1 MANFDFQLPDGR
13 VIRVE
18 GAPSE
23 EEARSFMDTQWDRL
37 RRETPIGGFGE
48 SFGQAFRGQFGAVPG
63 ALQAGAAAAGAP
75 ETAAFFGRGR
85 EFVAPGDTDPKT
97 RAPELGDIVRNPI
110 DALSAFAGQ
119 AVGAVIGG
127 AAAVA
132 VPAVAGAAIGAV
144 GGPGGA
150 GAGALTGARIGVL
163 GSSVLGSVD
172 ELYQGLVAE
181 GVEPQRAGTIAITA
195 GSAIGAAE
203 GAALLPLLKRI
214 TGGQLTDSAIDRI
227 AGRIVGGRAGGIRQT
242 ATLGATGEML
252 GETARQGVIA
262 AETGELD
269 LAERASRVGEA
280 GIVGGIAGGG
290 IGGVTRAIG
299 RAGPAPGT
307 TAPTPEQE
315 AAALQ
320 TLREST
326 LPGEALPTGTA
337 ASPPS
342 PTADE
347 GAPARPAPLTL
358 PDRPEPLTD
367 VEEARAFLAANPT
380 VAPTVMPTQAEGIL
394 GAANNARIEA
404 WNETVAKTRA
414 QAITDFFPTAP
425 QTTTISP
432 VEAVNNIA
440 TAANRGDLG
449 LRSFTPNEVVRAAL
463 TSRDID
469 PGRVTKTELQA
480 VTKQLDALVATGAI
494 RQNTVEAT
502 TKKGK
507 KVIKREPTY
516 AINYGAPAQAQ
527 PAATP
532 TPPTQAAPAAA
543 PVPPAPQGAPVP
555 QAAPTQTAPQ
565 APAPTPVTPSA
576 DPLYEA
582 AVDSAANQGTA
593 TTATLQRDLRVGYN
607 RVFNLLKEMEKNGI
621 VSKPDNMGRRR
632 FLGRPQGA
640 PVTPPA
646 PAAPTA
652 APAPPPTPAPAPAPV
667 AAAAAPAP
675 QAPAAAPAP
684 PPAPPP
690 PPTPPAAAKAPLPE
704 DAKKQIKQQ
713 TDEPIIGSV
722 MNFFASPVL
731 TLTKLSTAFAPVRT
745 AFMKFSAVESF
756 YKDRA
761 AAGHQPLHN
770 LNAASKQKVILG
782 LDNARRTRQ
791 EVNEADYT
799 AEEITAIRSFRA
811 LMKFIYDA
819 AIDGVSRKYF
829 DPAFAKDPAQRAR
842 LQAFQDRFT
851 GQFLADIPDAALDA
865 ASPEG
870 AKLVRKYKAQRDPFF
885 FPQRT
890 EGTHFV
896 AAYRKMP
903 GGKKDIVALYGYNS
917 LKGYQRARGFEDP
930 EATAIRKLRE
940 EFPNSDEFYVMPA
953 GQRFEND
960 DRARD
965 LKRDGDFINKYLE
978 RLRDVSG
985 KEGKRIID
993 QMGAEID
1000 KATMDSLFKPYKG
1013 ILRAVTP
1020 ENAVEYAANYLP
1032 SYYLT
1037 AGRLNTRLLT
1047 KPDFEAAFKP
1057 LRPENR
1063 ELFEGVLNYTTTPS
1077 EAYGAARTFVFFS
1090 YLGGALDTAA
1100 VSALQ
1105 IPTAVAPRFGRDA
1118 GVAQGT
1124 QYFTK
1129 ALNEALFDPAIVN
1142 VLKSDQAYARAI
1154 ASKPGRRD
1162 EIEAMRRA
1170 IQRGVL
1176 RPSSAFQM
1184 QGSVSA
1190 ADLRTAGITDKG
1202 AVKFANGI
1210 NTVVDLAGRPLAAVE
1225 EFGRTA
1231 TFMAA
1236 YRLARDNPSVI
1247 ENANRYD
1254 NTQYKTA
1261 EDYAQGVV
1269 FDTWYAGSKMDDPGF
1284 IRDFPIA
1291 NLATQFMRPVF
1302 KFTETIIRDATKTL
1316 KAMAATDLT
1325 MARMGAISLF
1335 GSLGP
1340 LVLLGGLW
1348 ALPFADLSRELL
1360 ERMLK
1365 TFFNN
1370 PIDFRLELDRALG
1383 GGRLGEAAN
1392 FGFPSASNIAN
1403 LSKRIAVDPLPSDT
1417 LFDFNT
1423 LALIGPAGD
1432 LLTRIPRTYEHWK
1445 RGEYWEAAASF
1456 PLTPRVVGN
1465 AIKGTQLAVDEEQF
1479 TQAGTRFITPELLA
1493 RVDSRSVVPASARQ
1507 ALGFPA
1513 PELAN
1518 ERELWRRAQVIDK
1531 ATDDINKSITM
1542 ELSRIYLRALEA
1554 QRRGDMAE
1562 NARQVENLQ
1571 RRIREIYAEQQ
1582 DKPQHL
1588 RGNINPRAYMER
1600 ARQDLLGRSSTEVLV
1615 GETRRQ
1621 ARPTLPPIIEDMR
1634 WRDRQ

>member
-23 EEARSFMDTQWDRL
+23 DAARSFMDTQWDRL
-37 RRETPIGGFGE
+37 RRETPIEGFGE
-48 SFGQAFRGQFGAVPG
+48 SFGQQFRGQFGAVPG

-75 ETAAFFGRGR
+75 ETAAAFGRVR
-85 EFVAPGDTDPKT
+85 EFVSPGDTRPGT
-97 RAPELGDIVRNPI
+97 RAPEFSDVFRNPI
-110 DALSAFAGQ
+110 DTLTAFAGQ
-119 AVGAVIGG
+119 AAGAVLGG

-132 VPAVAGAAIGAV
+132 VPTVAGAAIGAV

-181 GVEPQRAGTIAITA
+181 GVDPQRAGRIALGA
-195 GSAIGAAE
+195 GSVIGGLE
-203 GAALLPLLKRI
+203 GAALLPVLKRI
-214 TGGQLTDSAIDRI
+214 TGGQVSDAAIDRI
-227 AGRIVGGRAGGIRQT
+227 AGRIVGGRAGGVRQT
-242 ATLGATGEML
+242 ATLGAGSEML

-269 LAERASRVGEA
+269 LADRASRVGEA

-307 TAPTPEQE
+307 TAPTSEQE

-320 TLREST
+320 TLREGT
-326 LPGEALPTGTA
+326 LAGEALP
-337 ASPPS
+337 
-342 PTADE
+342 E
-347 GAPARPAPLTL
+347 GAAARTQAAPEEGSPARPAPLTL
-358 PDRPEPLTD
+358 PDRPEPLTN

-414 QAITDFFPTAP
+414 QAITEFFPADP
-425 QTTTISP
+425 QTTAISP

-440 TAANRGDLG
+440 AAANRGDLG
-449 LRSFTPNEVVRAAL
+449 LRSFTPNEVARAAL

-469 PGRVTKTELQA
+469 PGRVTKNELQA
-480 VTKQLDALVATGAI
+480 VTKQLDALAATGAI

-507 KVIKREPTY
+507 KVLKREATY
-516 AINYGAPAQAQ
+516 SINYGAPAQ
-527 PAATP
+527 
-532 TPPTQAAPAAA
+532 
-543 PVPPAPQGAPVP
+543 PQ
-555 QAAPTQTAPQ
+555 
-565 APAPTPVTPSA
+565 
-576 DPLYEA
+576 
-582 AVDSAANQGTA
+582 
-593 TTATLQRDLRVGYN
+593 
-607 RVFNLLKEMEKNGI
+607 
-621 VSKPDNMGRRR
+621 
-632 FLGRPQGA
+632 
-640 PVTPPA
+640 
-646 PAAPTA
+646 
-652 APAPPPTPAPAPAPV
+652 PAPAPAPAPQAAAQPTPV
-667 AAAAAPAP
+667 PPAAEGAPISQTPATPTAPQASAPTAVAQPAAAAAPPVSPVRTVPGPAP
-675 QAPAAAPAP
+675 APASTPATRTTVEVGGVQRETTPETLQQTVDEMRAGQRAASPGPAAATAAT
-684 PPAPPP
+684 APPP
-690 PPTPPAAAKAPLPE
+690 PPPPAAPPAGAGKVPLPE

-713 TDEPIIGSV
+713 TDEPIVGSV
-722 MNFFASPVL
+722 MNFFASPIL

-761 AAGHQPLHN
+761 SAGHQPLHN
-770 LNAASKQKVILG
+770 LNDASKKKVILG
-782 LDNARRTRQ
+782 LDKARRTRQ

-799 AEEITAIRSFRA
+799 AEEMGAIRSFRA

-819 AIDGVSRKYF
+819 AIEGVSRKYF
-829 DPAFAKDPAQRAR
+829 DPALATDPAQRVR
-842 LQAFQDRFT
+842 LQAFQDKYT

-870 AKLVRKYKAQRDPFF
+870 AKLVRKYKAQRDPLF

-896 AAYRKMP
+896 AAYAKD
-903 GGKKDIVALYGYNS
+903 KKEPVALYGYTP

-940 EFPNSDEFYVMPA
+940 EFPNTDTHRVMDS
-953 GQRFEND
+953 GMRFEYN

-965 LKRDGDFINKYLE
+965 LKRDGDFINRYLE

-985 KEGKRIID
+985 KEGKRIIE

-1020 ENAVEYAANYLP
+1020 ENAVEYATNYLP
-1032 SYYLT
+1032 AYYLT

-1047 KPDFEAAFKP
+1047 KEDFNQALKP

-1063 ELFEGVLNYTTTPS
+1063 ELFQGVLDYATSPS

-1105 IPTAVAPRFGRDA
+1105 IPTAVAPRFGRDG
-1118 GVAQGT
+1118 GVALGT
-1124 QYFTK
+1124 KYLTK
-1129 ALNEALFDPAIVN
+1129 ALGESLFDPAIFN
-1142 VLKSDQAYARAI
+1142 VLKSDQAYAKTL

-1162 EIEAMRRA
+1162 EVEALRRA

-1176 RPSSAFQM
+1176 RPSAAFQM

-1190 ADLRTAGITDKG
+1190 SDMRAAGIADKD
-1202 AVKFANGI
+1202 AIKFASGI
-1210 NTVVDLAGRPLAAVE
+1210 NKVVDLAGRPLAAIE
-1225 EFGRTA
+1225 EYGRTA
-1231 TFMAA
+1231 TFLAA
-1236 YRLARDNPSVI
+1236 YRMARDNPDVI
-1247 ENANRYD
+1247 AQANRYD
-1254 NTQYKTA
+1254 NMQYKTA

-1284 IRDFPIA
+1284 IRDFPVA

-1316 KAMAATDLT
+1316 KGMAATDLT

-1365 TFFNN
+1365 TFFDN
-1370 PIDFRLELDRALG
+1370 PIDFRLELDRAMG
-1383 GGRLGEAAN
+1383 GNRLGEAAN
-1392 FGFPSASNIAN
+1392 FGLPSAFNIAN

-1417 LFDFNT
+1417 LFDFST

-1432 LLTRIPRTYEHWK
+1432 LLSRIPKTYEHWK

-1479 TQAGTRFITPELLA
+1479 TQAGTRFITPELLE
-1493 RVDSRSVVPASARQ
+1493 RVDQRSLVPASARQ

-1531 ATDDINKSITM
+1531 ATDDVNKSITM

-1562 NARQVENLQ
+1562 NARQVEALQ
-1571 RRIREIYAEQQ
+1571 RRIREIHAEQAE
-1582 DKPQHL
+1582 KPQHL
-1588 RGNINPRAYMER
+1588 RGNINPRAYQER
-1600 ARQDLLGRSSTEVLV
+1600 ARQDLLGRSSPEVLLE
-1615 GETRRQ
+1615 GTRRQ
-1621 ARPTLPPIIEDMR
+1621 ARPALPSIIEDMR